1 VKSSSLHF
9 AAPEWLWFTAA
20 ALALHLGLLWHATRM
35 RKRQLAAFADAAA
48 AESLLRNHSPAR
60 RRLKNTLLAAALFLA
75 GVALARPQWGLTEDR
90 TQRRAEDVVFV
101 LDLSKSMLA
110 RDAQPTRLGRAK
122 LAILDYLR
130 RQQGG
135 RVGLVVFAGSAFLRC
150 PLTLDYAAF
159 EESVNEASPDDLYV
173 PGSDL
178 ARGIISAK
186 NAFEK
191 GAERRVIVLIT
202 DGEDLEKTGVRA
214 AQEFAQDGVIV
225 FTLGVGTAAGSMVQV
240 PQQNG
245 QVGPLLDADGQPVVS
260 RLDEE
265 TLRSI
270 AEATGGSYRRLEN
283 IGQAMTDVIR
293 ALRSTDV
300 QAAGIA
306 LRRRGIDRYAWPLA
320 VAILLLVGESFLT
333 TRRRRE
339 AVSAV

>member
-1 VKSSSLHF
+1 MKAFSLHF
-9 AAPEWLWFTAA
+9 AAQIWLWFTAA
-20 ALALHLGLLWHATRM
+20 ALLLYVGLLWHAARM
-35 RKRQLAAFADAAA
+35 RRRQLDAFVEATT
-48 AESLLRNHSPAR
+48 AEGLLKTHSPVR
-60 RRLKNTLLAAALFLA
+60 RRMKELLVGAALLLS
-75 GVALARPQWGLTEDR
+75 GLALARPQWGLTEDT
-90 TQRRAEDVVFV
+90 TQRRGEDVVFV

-110 RDAQPTRLGRAK
+110 RDVQPSRLARAK
-122 LAILDYLR
+122 LAILDYLH

-159 EESVNEASPDDLYV
+159 EESVTEASPEDLYV

-191 GAERRVIVLIT
+191 GAERRVIVLLT
-202 DGEDLEKTGVRA
+202 DGEDLEKTGIKA
-214 AQEFAQDGVIV
+214 AQEFARDGVIV
-225 FTLGVGTAAGSMVQV
+225 FALGVGTPAGSMVQI

-245 QVGPLLDADGQPVVS
+245 QLGPLLDAQGQPVVS
-260 RLDEE
+260 RLDED
-265 TLRSI
+265 TLRGI

-283 IGQAMTDVIR
+283 IGHAMTDVAR

-320 VAILLLVGESFLT
+320 VAILLLVAESFLS
-333 TRRRRE
+333 TRRRLR
-339 AVSAV
+339 AAANI